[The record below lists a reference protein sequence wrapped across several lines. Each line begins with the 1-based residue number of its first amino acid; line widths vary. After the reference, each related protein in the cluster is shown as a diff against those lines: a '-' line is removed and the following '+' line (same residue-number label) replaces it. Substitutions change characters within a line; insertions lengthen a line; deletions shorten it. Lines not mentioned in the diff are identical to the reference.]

1 MIILIKNTCSIIK
14 KNLFNLIVFNLIY
27 HIASLIVVYNF
38 FSASISFA
46 LKQAGYSFIT
56 AENIM
61 PLLKQPVSIAL
72 IIANI
77 LIILIFAYIELV
89 CLLENYRA
97 SLNTVKL
104 SAYNIFLAGLLRIT
118 KIIKEGNILN
128 IIPGLLILPFICIH
142 FIVLEFLNVKVV
154 NYIGQYIYDSFKNE
168 EILYLIIAVTV
179 ILSLFSAF
187 IIPLVVF
194 GGKSLRQ
201 AVIITRNVVSKKANK
216 TWFYIIIWNGLL
228 SVGIYAIYI
237 LLILICTLFI
247 SMTASKDA
255 AIAEIL
261 LAGEWL
267 EFLMAVVSSIVGM
280 AGNMAFIY
288 SIYTLYGFS
297 EPCKDEGIIEA
308 YAKLADVRIQ
318 KITAVLCTAVF
329 CIEMIYSFRI
339 FDNSTKIA
347 QEIFVS
353 TQITA
358 HRGGSAYAPENTIAA
373 LNAAIEVK
381 SDYAEIDV
389 QETKD
394 GVVVLMHDSN
404 LKRTTG
410 FNGYIWDMTYE
421 ELMTLDAGSKFGKE
435 FAGEKIPTLGE
446 AIQLCKGKML
456 LNVEIKSNGHNEDI
470 VKNVLNIIMENEAER
485 SCVITSMDYKL
496 LTEVKEQNPDMRT
509 GYILK
514 MAYGDFENR
523 VDADFLSIKH
533 TYATKKVITAAHNS
547 GKEVHVW
554 TVNSRSDIERMK
566 LLDVDNIITDRPVTA
581 RQVLSSEKT
590 SAGFADLLEYLIK

>member
-1 MIILIKNTCSIIK
+1 MLILIKNTWNIIK
-14 KNLFNLIVFNLIY
+14 RNLFNLIVFNLIY
-27 HIASLIVVYNF
+27 HIASLIIVYNF
-38 FSASISFA
+38 FSASLSFV
-46 LKQAGYSFIT
+46 LKQTGYSFIT
-56 AENIM
+56 AENFTF
-61 PLLKQPVSIAL
+61 LLKQPVSIGL

-77 LIILIFAYIELV
+77 LIILIFAYIELI
-89 CLLENYRA
+89 CLMENYRA

-104 SAYNIFLAGLLRIT
+104 SAYNIFLAGLLKT
-118 KIIKEGNILN
+118 GKIIREGNIIN

-168 EILYLIIAVTV
+168 EILYLLIAA
-179 ILSLFSAF
+179 ILMLSLFSAF

-194 GGKSLRQ
+194 GEKTFKQ
-201 AVIITRNVVSKKANK
+201 AVIITRNVVTKKAKK
-216 TWFYIIIWNGLL
+216 TWFYIIIWNILL
-228 SVGIYAIYI
+228 SVGIYTIYI

-247 SMTASKDA
+247 SMTASNEA

-261 LAGEWL
+261 FAGEWL
-267 EFLMAVVSSIVGM
+267 EFIMAIVSSIVGM
-280 AGNMAFIY
+280 TGNMAFIY
-288 SIYTLYGFS
+288 SIYNLYGFS
-297 EPCKDEGIIEA
+297 EPCKNTDKIDD
-308 YAKLADVRIQ
+308 YTKLAEVKLQ

-329 CIEMIYSFRI
+329 CVEMIYSIRL
-339 FDNSTKIA
+339 FDKSTEIA

-373 LNAAIEVK
+373 LNTAIETK

-394 GVVVLMHDSN
+394 GIVVLMHDSN

-410 FNGYIWDMTYE
+410 FNSYIWDMTYE
-421 ELMTLDAGSKFGKE
+421 EVRALDAGSKFGKE
-435 FAGEKIPTLGE
+435 FAGEKIPTLEE

-456 LNVEIKSNGHNEDI
+456 LNVEIKSNGHNENI
-470 VKNVLNIIMENEAER
+470 VKNVLKIIMENEAEH

-496 LTEVKEQNPDMRT
+496 LTEVKEQNPDIRT

-566 LLDVDNIITDRPVTA
+566 LLEVDNIITDRPVTV

-590 SAGFADLLEYLIK
+590 TAGFVELLTYLIK